1 MFGFVGLKE
10 RPTKI
15 DLKVVLQDGQ
25 EFLFQ
30 VHGVEVL
37 YELLHALNHYSF
49 VSFGHVIFN
58 TSEIS
63 YIIINRQD

>member
-1 MFGFVGLKE
+1 MFGFVGLKD

-37 YELLHALNHYSF
+37 YELLYALNHYSF
-49 VSFGHVIFN
+49 VGFGHVIFN
-58 TSEIS
+58 TSEIV
-63 YIIINRQD
+63 YITINWQA

>member
-1 MFGFVGLKE
+1 MFGFVGLKN

-37 YELLHALNHYSF
+37 YELLHALNHYAF

-58 TSEIS
+58 TSEIV
-63 YIIINRQD
+63 YITINWQS

>member
-1 MFGFVGLKE
+1 MFGFVGLKD

-15 DLKVVLQDGQ
+15 ELKVVLQDGQ

-37 YELLHALNHYSF
+37 YELLHALNRYSF

-58 TSEIS
+58 TSEIV
-63 YIIINRQD
+63 YIIINWQN